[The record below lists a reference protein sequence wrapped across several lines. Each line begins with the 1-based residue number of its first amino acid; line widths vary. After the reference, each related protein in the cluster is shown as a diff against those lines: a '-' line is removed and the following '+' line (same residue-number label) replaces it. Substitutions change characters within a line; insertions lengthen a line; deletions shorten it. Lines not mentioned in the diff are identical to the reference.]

1 MEARFNP
8 ALQELQDM
16 FGNLDK
22 EVIASV
28 LMAYQG
34 NYEAAVEALLK
45 LSEEPIEKS
54 SLDFDIPQILPPP
67 IQNEPVLEDDF
78 LSLDEDSPSVAPEES
93 LSPDTYDAIL
103 AELMQSHYLSKAQ
116 QDSQEELQDQ
126 ELQLAIQQSLSD
138 MKTQPK
144 SKKAFMQ
151 KLKDIFR
158 RKRKNTE
165 VSKDKDKNTKHKKA
179 SKEPNKLSEPDTVQ
193 YLPKPEEIKQE
204 ESVEE
209 LDADEEEVISFVHSN
224 GRPQGQVL
232 MAPIEDKSLLS
243 FERPK

>member
-1 MEARFNP
+1 MQARFNL

-34 NYEAAVEALLK
+34 NYEATVEALLK

-67 IQNEPVLEDDF
+67 VQNELVLEDDF
-78 LSLDEDSPSVAPEES
+78 LSLDEESPSVVPEES

-103 AELMQSHYLSKAQ
+103 AELMQSHYLSNAK
-116 QDSQEELQDQ
+116 QDSQEELQDR

-151 KLKDIFR
+151 KLKDIF
-158 RKRKNTE
+158 KRKKKTKE
-165 VSKDKDKNTKHKKA
+165 VSKDKDQNKKHKKA
-179 SKEPNKLSEPDTVQ
+179 SKEANKPFQPETVQ
-193 YLPKPEEIKQE
+193 YVPKFEEIKQE

-209 LDADEEEVISFVHSN
+209 LDGEEEEVISFVHSN

-232 MAPIEDKSLLS
+232 MTPIEDKSLL
-243 FERPK
+243 RPK